1 MRQLAR
7 INDQQLLATIA
18 TFSPD
23 LRNNDAK
30 RAFELAGSIVEYF
43 FGQEWIDKHVSS
55 TCPTNEYLRVVP
67 GEGQATET
75 STFKIVDFAEL
86 LYNLQNVAGLHICI
100 DRLKRGVIEPT
111 YAELDLGR
119 MLYSGDVDF
128 RFIIFLKVPHWWFE
142 QPIQGVSLN
151 NIAETFLHGTGRVV
165 SVKFYFS
172 HIVYRDKS
180 LTHSHTFKEISNPNN
195 RFDPARDWNMF
206 AEPNAKSGWNGM
218 PPRWKRL
225 LFFPNDGPT

>member
-1 MRQLAR
+1 MVEPGLQILPSRFDSGRGLQSANVHVASQRKWQRHSCCPVAVHDESALFRARTIETIMMRQLAR

-100 DRLKRGVIEPT
+100 DRLERGVIEPT

-128 RFIIFLKVPHWWFE
+128 RFVEP
-142 QPIQGVSLN
+142 
-151 NIAETFLHGTGRVV
+151 GTIR
-165 SVKFYFS
+165 
-172 HIVYRDKS
+172 
-180 LTHSHTFKEISNPNN
+180 LTNQT
-195 RFDPARDWNMF
+195 
-206 AEPNAKSGWNGM
+206 
-218 PPRWKRL
+218 
-225 LFFPNDGPT
+225 T